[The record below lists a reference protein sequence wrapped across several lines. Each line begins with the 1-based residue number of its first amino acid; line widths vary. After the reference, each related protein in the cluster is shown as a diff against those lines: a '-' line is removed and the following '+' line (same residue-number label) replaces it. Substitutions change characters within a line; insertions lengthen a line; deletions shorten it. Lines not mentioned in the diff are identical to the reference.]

1 MLLVDDDRLILAT
14 LAQSLRSAGFITTE
28 ADSGAAALQ
37 RYADGPPDLAIVDY
51 DIPDMN
57 GLEIT
62 RALQTVSP
70 VPVIFLSAYGDDGVV
85 SAAAEAGAMAYV
97 VKPIDP
103 PKLTPTVYTVL
114 KRFEDYKTLRGE
126 SAQLTSALKSTRT
139 TSIVVGLLMARMN
152 LSERQAYDRL
162 RHYCRSRNRKVV
174 EVASE
179 ILGTAELFN
188 NTLSEISGAPAASG
202 RPAR

>member
-1 MLLVDDDRLILAT
+1 
-14 LAQSLRSAGFITTE
+14 
-28 ADSGAAALQ
+28 
-37 RYADGPPDLAIVDY
+37 
-51 DIPDMN
+51 
-57 GLEIT
+57 
-62 RALQTVSP
+62 
-70 VPVIFLSAYGDDGVV
+70 
-85 SAAAEAGAMAYV
+85 MAYV

-103 PKLTPTVYTVL
+103 PKLTPTVHTVL

-126 SAQLTSALKSTRT
+126 SAQLTSALKTTRT

-152 LSERQAYDRL
+152 LSERQAYNRL